1 MWNHCLVEAAKPA
14 AFSINIEKLLIQMK
28 KAIIVAIIAG
38 IFSVLGNL
46 ITVIGPGG
54 WPWARRLSF
63 SNTNAYI
70 KMSKAYPSLDKT
82 LTKRDG
88 ESSPHEVESKRY
100 KVLKELT
107 ARCLSMMAQRLKSLW

>member
-1 MWNHCLVEAAKPA
+1 LPVNDDAINEADNAGQHLNLQLGDKERRG
-14 AFSINIEKLLIQMK
+14 INIDPHEL
-28 KAIIVAIIAG
+28 G
-38 IFSVLGNL
+38 IEVL
-46 ITVIGPGG
+46 
-54 WPWARRLSF
+54 
-63 SNTNAYI
+63 
-70 KMSKAYPSLDKT
+70 LDKT